1 MQTVQPKSCSC
12 SVDCDLFLRVFLS
25 RKTTATVGY
34 SSLRWDYA
42 SLSRL
47 PGRKANKIDIEC
59 FSCLG
64 FLHKFDLLALTGGRI
79 TQRKNLTTVRL
90 SVCQYCRRLSVKQPL
105 LFSQDDMPRI
115 RKRIYK
121 ELCDRRLNDWTTIIG
136 RLRSLTC
143 SPGYTWWSVRV
154 CQMAFFTDGQL
165 HKLTQPGHLFSREP

>member
-64 FLHKFDLLALTGGRI
+64 FLHKFGLLALTGGRI

-121 ELCDRRLNDWTTIIG
+121 ELCDRRLNDWTTDY
-136 RLRSLTC
+136 RPPSLTDLLAWLHVMVC
-143 SPGYTWWSVRV
+143 PSVS
-154 CQMAFFTDGQL
+154 DG
-165 HKLTQPGHLFSREP
+165 LFHWRPVT